1 MKKYLSITGVL
12 SSMFMLMMLTTGCK
26 KEKVAPDLRPTL
38 TAVTTLNNRTS
49 GLNNVNYGEWIM
61 LKGTNLATTFK
72 VDFNS
77 VLAADSLIYADDTSV
92 TVKIPSVLPDPS
104 QNPITVTTKYGTAT
118 LNFKILQPPPII
130 TSFDPMAG
138 PSGQT
143 VTIVGNHFGG
153 VTEVRFGNT
162 PATIVSSKKDEIKVT
177 VPPGITWAFITVTT
191 ASGSVTSSIAYGFS
205 FVIYDDALATGWSN
219 TSFSAT
225 AVLNN
230 TSPVRRGVNS
240 IKNTCTNTFGA
251 LRLTKASP
259 AIPMTSYTFVKFSI
273 YVTPGSVGRRV
284 KVMLNGQSASGPTL
298 TLPNQEGWVE
308 YQIPKTSLGNPAT
321 LTSITFQ
328 EFSGLRQ
335 EFFVDDIGL
344 L

>member
-1 MKKYLSITGVL
+1 MKKNLSISGVL
-12 SSMFMLMMLTTGCK
+12 ATLLLLLITVGCK
-26 KEKVAPDLRPTL
+26 KEKVGPNLAPTL
-38 TAVTTLNNRTS
+38 TAVTDLNNRTL
-49 GLNNVNYGEWIM
+49 GLNAVNYGDWVI
-61 LKGTNLATTFK
+61 LKGMNLATTFK

-118 LNFKILQPPPII
+118 LNFKILQPPPVIS
-130 TSFDPMAG
+130 SFDPMAG

-153 VTEVRFGNT
+153 VTEVKFGNIA
-162 PATIVSSKKDEIKVT
+162 ATIISSKNDEIKVT
-177 VPPGITWAFITVTT
+177 VPTGVTWAYITVTT
-191 ASGSVTSSIAYGFS
+191 ASGTVTSTIAYGFS
-205 FVIYDDALATGWSN
+205 YVIYDDATATGWSN
-219 TSFSAT
+219 KSYGGT

-230 TSPVRRGVNS
+230 TTPVRRGTNS
-240 IKNTCTNTFGA
+240 IKHTCTSTFGA
-251 LRLTKASP
+251 LRLSKASP
-259 AIPMTSYTFVKFSI
+259 AIGMTPYTAVKFSI
-273 YVTPGSVGRRV
+273 YVPTASMGKRI
-284 KVMLNGQSASGPTL
+284 KVTLNGQSASGITL
-298 TLPNQEGWVE
+298 TLPKKEGWVE
-308 YQIPKTSLGNPAT
+308 YQIPKISLGNPST